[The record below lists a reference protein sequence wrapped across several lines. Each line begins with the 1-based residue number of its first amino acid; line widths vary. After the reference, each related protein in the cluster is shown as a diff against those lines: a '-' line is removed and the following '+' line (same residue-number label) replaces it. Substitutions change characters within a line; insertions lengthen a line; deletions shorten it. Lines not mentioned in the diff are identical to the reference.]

1 MVNALEADRRVRE
14 ASALTRYPV
23 DMVRLSPLEVDVLPR
38 FREAARQALGD
49 RFVRVVLF
57 GSRARGDSDEDSDVD
72 LLVVTRG
79 HSEDEERVI
88 VDAAT
93 LLSLES
99 DLMLSPLVR
108 EERWLMM
115 DIPVVREIAR
125 EGVTL

>member
-79 HSEDEERVI
+79 HSEVEERVI